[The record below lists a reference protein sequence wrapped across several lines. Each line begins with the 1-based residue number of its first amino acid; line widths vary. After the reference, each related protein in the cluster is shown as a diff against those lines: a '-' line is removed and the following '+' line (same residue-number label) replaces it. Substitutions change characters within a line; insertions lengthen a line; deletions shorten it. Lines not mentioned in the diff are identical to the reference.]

1 MLKAL
6 KEDKILGFPV
16 WMFLVLDVIMI
27 FLAKMDWLLT
37 DMVGA
42 LAFALSIGTLLG
54 WVGDHIPV
62 WNTWFGGG
70 MLFTC
75 LCAAA
80 MNTFGLIGEKTVA
93 ALNTFNGSTGFLNLY
108 ILVLITG
115 SVLSIDRKLLLK
127 SFLGFIPCILGGV
140 VFALGLAGLVGAI
153 TGVGAVEAIC
163 TFAIPIMGG
172 GNGAGI
178 TPMSKM
184 YEAATGNDA
193 GTWYASAFAIISLGN
208 LVSVFCAALLS
219 KLGEKRPSL
228 TGNGQ
233 LMMGS
238 SNAKSKDSAY
248 TPTVTDYATGL
259 CLGLVCYNVA
269 NFYSSK
275 LSIINH
281 MNLGFTVHT
290 FAFMVILIAILNL
303 TGILPENV
311 RAGAGAIQKFFVKY
325 MSFPLMITVG
335 IGTSLND
342 YVAVFTNPANLLIIL
357 VVVLGAMIGTY
368 LVSKLVHF
376 YPIEGM
382 ITAGLCMANGGG
394 SGDVQVLGACNRMEL
409 MSYAQISSRIGGA
422 IMLVIASFFFGKFL

>member
-42 LAFALSIGTLLG
+42 LAFALSAGTLLG
-54 WVGDHIPV
+54 WIGDHIPV

-80 MNTFGLIGEKTVA
+80 MNTFGWIGENTIG

-140 VFALGLAGLVGAI
+140 VFALGLAGVVGAI

-193 GTWYASAFAIISLGN
+193 GVWYASAFAIISLGN
-208 LVSVFCAALLS
+208 LVSDLLW
-219 KLGEKRPSL
+219 
-228 TGNGQ
+228 Q
-233 LMMGS
+233 LIHILQGYS
-238 SNAKSKDSAY
+238 TSCLYHIQSI
-248 TPTVTDYATGL
+248 GL
-259 CLGLVCYNVA
+259 QE
-269 NFYSSK
+269 F
-275 LSIINH
+275 
-281 MNLGFTVHT
+281 
-290 FAFMVILIAILNL
+290 
-303 TGILPENV
+303 
-311 RAGAGAIQKFFVKY
+311 
-325 MSFPLMITVG
+325 
-335 IGTSLND
+335 
-342 YVAVFTNPANLLIIL
+342 
-357 VVVLGAMIGTY
+357 
-368 LVSKLVHF
+368 
-376 YPIEGM
+376 
-382 ITAGLCMANGGG
+382 
-394 SGDVQVLGACNRMEL
+394 
-409 MSYAQISSRIGGA
+409 
-422 IMLVIASFFFGKFL
+422 